1 MNIFATSADPR
12 ACAQALDNK
21 RLVKMC
27 LETAQLVSTAFH
39 ELQGRDLGYKPTHV
53 NHPCSIWAR
62 ASYKNL
68 EWLIA
73 HWEYLCN
80 EYRYRYE
87 DKIHASYP
95 MIEDAHKRIAG
106 LLRDGW
112 DVTGWEMT
120 PFANCARN
128 TTLGLDFTH
137 VEDVHLAYRQYLSA
151 KWQLTGASWR
161 ARKPPTWLVTHRIQH
176 DGQQVSVPAS

>member
-1 MNIFATSADPR
+1 MNIFATSSDAR
-12 ACAQALDNK
+12 ECAQALDNK

-27 LETAQLVSTAFH
+27 LETAQLVSTAFN
-39 ELQGRDLGYKPTHV
+39 ELQGAHIGYKPTHV

-68 EWLIA
+68 EWLLS

-80 EYRYRYE
+80 EYSYRYE
-87 DKIHASYP
+87 DRMHASYP
-95 MIEDAHKRIAG
+95 MIEKAHARMAG

-120 PFANCARN
+120 PFVNCARN
-128 TTLGLDFTH
+128 TTLGLDFTG
-137 VEDVHLAYRQYLSA
+137 EPNVHLAYRKYMTA
-151 KWQLTGASWR
+151 KWLLSGAKWGSR
-161 ARKPPTWLVTHRIQH
+161 PPPRWFAAHSSSMLLK
-176 DGQQVSVPAS
+176 A